1 LLNAQNGD
9 EENNDRNILNVLK
22 ADQKQHQSKLEG
34 QKKKTYMVAG
44 TKEARRSS
52 AIAAK
57 ERTASAR
64 NNKTEPTA
72 NEQLSR
78 PHANKREGESE
89 REIAIVLLVSLTSD
103 SKTVKPVG
111 RLLTSNRKMKKV
123 LCVLL

>member
-1 LLNAQNGD
+1 LLNAQNGE
-9 EENNDRNILNVLK
+9 EENNDRYILNVLK
-22 ADQKQHQSKLEG
+22 ADRKKNQSKLQG

-64 NNKTEPTA
+64 NNNTEPTA

-78 PHANKREGESE
+78 PHANTRDRE

-103 SKTVKPVG
+103 SKKVKPVG
-111 RLLTSNRKMKKV
+111 RLLTSDSKM
-123 LCVLL
+123 

>member
-1 LLNAQNGD
+1 
-9 EENNDRNILNVLK
+9 
-22 ADQKQHQSKLEG
+22 
-34 QKKKTYMVAG
+34 MVTG

-78 PHANKREGESE
+78 PHANTRE
-89 REIAIVLLVSLTSD
+89 REIAIVLLVSLTSE
-103 SKTVKPVG
+103 SKNVNPVV
-111 RLLTSNRKMKKV
+111 RLLTSDSKM
-123 LCVLL
+123 

>member
-89 REIAIVLLVSLTSD
+89 RESCRMMFSLLQDPMSISTSLCEEKD
-103 SKTVKPVG
+103 KQ
-111 RLLTSNRKMKKV
+111 LQ
-123 LCVLL
+123 